1 MDLIHCMCSG
11 LTISWVNSLFYRVNQ
26 VEERLDR
33 LERCVII
40 QVDEPT
46 EDGTLPEDTTN
57 KKNK

>member
-1 MDLIHCMCSG
+1 MCSW
-11 LTISWVNSLFYRVNQ
+11 LTISWVNSLFYSVNQ

-40 QVDEPT
+40 QVDKPA
-46 EDGTLPEDTTN
+46 EDGMSPMETDTVG